1 MIKQKIVKNTG
12 IILRIR
18 KQMPLSVLSSLYQT
32 LIQPYFNY
40 CNIVWCMDQTVV
52 LNDLFLRQK
61 SRTYYNWL

>member
-32 LIQPYFNY
+32 LRPRFTNKVQNSAQIE
-40 CNIVWCMDQTVV
+40 
-52 LNDLFLRQK
+52 LRG
-61 SRTYYNWL
+61 NWTTSWQ